1 MEMTEEMKVIAHL
14 EGLRI
19 PVLDL
24 LDRLHVTEIVRK
36 FVKFFGSMGQS
47 NGKFLFWTIIGKWK

>member
-1 MEMTEEMKVIAHL
+1 MTEEMNVIAHL

-24 LDRLHVTEIVRK
+24 LNRLHVTQIVWK
-36 FVKFFGSMGQS
+36 FVKFLGSVCQS
-47 NGKFLFWTIIGKWK
+47 NGKFLFSSIIGKWK